1 MGNNCEHKA
10 PLNYNQIFFYK
21 NLNSDS
27 GINEEKEITQKV
39 KLTFSL
45 KNINDSSP
53 KSINLI
59 LEDPEKKNSHS
70 VGNTETK
77 TKDDSNSI
85 NFVQFFLV
93 EYFFEKQQ
101 PLIIKILNNNS
112 IQELIETNI

>member
-1 MGNNCEHKA
+1 MGNNCENKA

-21 NLNSDS
+21 NLNSNS

-59 LEDPEKKNSHS
+59 LEDPEKKKFSFSWKHRNK
-70 VGNTETK
+70 NK
-77 TKDDSNSI
+77 RRFKFNKFCSI
-85 NFVQFFLV
+85 FF
-93 EYFFEKQQ
+93 
-101 PLIIKILNNNS
+101 S
-112 IQELIETNI
+112 